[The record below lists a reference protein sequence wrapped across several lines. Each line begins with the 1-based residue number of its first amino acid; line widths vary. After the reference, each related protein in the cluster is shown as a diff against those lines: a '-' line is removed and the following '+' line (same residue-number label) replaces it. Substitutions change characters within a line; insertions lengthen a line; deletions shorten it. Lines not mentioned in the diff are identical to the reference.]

1 MKAGTVLSVTGAA
14 GQVSAFAVWLGRTTP
29 VPQLDG
35 SGEGA
40 VTAGTA
46 AGLPARS
53 AALAGVALKAT
64 IRAPAAITNPKRVLR
79 IAFSFRRES
88 PARKAQGLIRLG
100 RGGRGRDGP
109 PRHPT
114 ESNRREGPSSER
126 VPAALA
132 GGTVEVD
139 VWQFPHTI
147 VWT

>member
-35 SGEGA
+35 SGEGE

-64 IRAPAAITNPKRVLR
+64 IRAPAAITIPNRVLR
-79 IAFSFRRES
+79 IGFSFRREG
-88 PARKAQGLIRLG
+88 PAEKAQGSSL
-100 RGGRGRDGP
+100 GRDGQGKE
-109 PRHPT
+109 T
-114 ESNRREGPSSER
+114 GPSR
-126 VPAALA
+126 DP
-132 GGTVEVD
+132 
-139 VWQFPHTI
+139 
-147 VWT
+147 